1 MDFSLPTLNVQSHL
15 VSIFQLDLGDQQDDL
30 SMFSVEE
37 ALSVDDTKDVYPDV
51 ESALDCFNTG
61 DALQQ
66 RNRGDNNCSYDWAD
80 DIDVLNVLHSVNDW
94 PVTLQVLANSTHYL
108 ECV

>member
-1 MDFSLPTLNVQSHL
+1 MP
-15 VSIFQLDLGDQQDDL
+15 IPQLDLGDQPDDL

-37 ALSVDDTKDVYPDV
+37 GDTKDVYPDV
-51 ESALDCFNTG
+51 ENALDCFNTG

-66 RNRGDNNCSYDWAD
+66 RSRGESNCNYDWAD

-94 PVTLQVLANSTHYL
+94 PVTLQVPINHKMN
-108 ECV
+108 EMQQKIMQIIMNFCRR

>member
-1 MDFSLPTLNVQSHL
+1 MRLRSCCFIEFNQLFRQ
-15 VSIFQLDLGDQQDDL
+15 FQLDLGDQQDDL

-37 ALSVDDTKDVYPDV
+37 GDAKDVYPDV
-51 ESALDCFNTG
+51 ENALDCFNTG

-66 RNRGDNNCSYDWAD
+66 RNRGENNCNYDWAD

-94 PVTLQVLANSTHYL
+94 PVTLQVILC
-108 ECV
+108 E